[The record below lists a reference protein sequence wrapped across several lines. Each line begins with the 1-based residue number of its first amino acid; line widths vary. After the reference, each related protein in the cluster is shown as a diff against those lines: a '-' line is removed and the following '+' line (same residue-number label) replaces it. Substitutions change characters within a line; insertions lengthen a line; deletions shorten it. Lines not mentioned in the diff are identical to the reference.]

1 MAATMKARK
10 TLLLL
15 LLLPLLAEGLPAAAA
30 SAGRSRGREARQQQP
45 RQGQRRRPR
54 GQSRVCD
61 RALQRRYCDAPYGGD
76 LHTACRYCGVGLSC
90 PAGRP
95 ADRGLDRRPDAMR
108 EILRRHN
115 TYRDGEQRAFR
126 IADVAFE
133 PQHLHKELFADSI
146 NQVAPKG
153 EQ

>member
-1 MAATMKARK
+1 MKARK

-15 LLLPLLAEGLPAAAA
+15 LLLPLLAEGLPAAA
-30 SAGRSRGREARQQQP
+30 GREAQRLRDSHPSSRNLRGREARQQ
-45 RQGQRRRPR
+45 QGQRRRPR

-115 TYRDGEQRAFR
+115 TYRDGLHRAFR
-126 IADVAFE
+126 IA
-133 PQHLHKELFADSI
+133 
-146 NQVAPKG
+146 N
-153 EQ
+153 

>member
-1 MAATMKARK
+1 MKARK

-15 LLLPLLAEGLPAAAA
+15 LLLPLLAEGLPA
-30 SAGRSRGREARQQQP
+30 SAGRPRGREARQQQ
-45 RQGQRRRPR
+45 QGQRRRPR

>member
-1 MAATMKARK
+1 MATTMKARK

-30 SAGRSRGREARQQQP
+30 SASGRSRGREARQQ
-45 RQGQRRRPR
+45 GQRRRPR
-54 GQSRVCD
+54 GQNRVCD

-115 TYRDGEQRAFR
+115 TYRDG
-126 IADVAFE
+126 
-133 PQHLHKELFADSI
+133 
-146 NQVAPKG
+146 
-153 EQ
+153 

>member
-15 LLLPLLAEGLPAAAA
+15 LLLPLLAEGLPAAAGP
-30 SAGRSRGREARQQQP
+30 GRSRGREARQQQ
-45 RQGQRRRPR
+45 QGQRRRPR

-115 TYRDGEQRAFR
+115 TYRDG
-126 IADVAFE
+126 
-133 PQHLHKELFADSI
+133 
-146 NQVAPKG
+146 
-153 EQ
+153 

>member
-1 MAATMKARK
+1 MKARK

-15 LLLPLLAEGLPAAAA
+15 LLLPLLAEGLPGA
-30 SAGRSRGREARQQQP
+30 AGRETQRLRDSHPSSRNLRGREARQ
-45 RQGQRRRPR
+45 QGQRRRPR
-54 GQSRVCD
+54 GQNRVCD

-115 TYRDGEQRAFR
+115 TYRDG
-126 IADVAFE
+126 
-133 PQHLHKELFADSI
+133 
-146 NQVAPKG
+146 
-153 EQ
+153 

>member
-1 MAATMKARK
+1 MKARK

-15 LLLPLLAEGLPAAAA
+15 LLLPLLAEGLPAA
-30 SAGRSRGREARQQQP
+30 SKGRPREARQQ
-45 RQGQRRRPR
+45 GRRRPR

-115 TYRDGEQRAFR
+115 TYRDGLHRAFR
-126 IADVAFE
+126 IA
-133 PQHLHKELFADSI
+133 
-146 NQVAPKG
+146 N
-153 EQ
+153 